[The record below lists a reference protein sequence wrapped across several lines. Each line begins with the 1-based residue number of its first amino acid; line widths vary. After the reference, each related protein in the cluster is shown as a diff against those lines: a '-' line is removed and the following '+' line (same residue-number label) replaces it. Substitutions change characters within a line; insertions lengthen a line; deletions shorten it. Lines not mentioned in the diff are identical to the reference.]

1 MESNTSAPP
10 RFTLHISMIDPAH
23 YLPVAQAA
31 EKAGFDN
38 IGMGDSICYPRESD
52 SKYPY
57 TADGNREFLENKP
70 FLEPF
75 TIIPA
80 MAAVTTRI
88 GFDTGV
94 LKMPLRNPVV
104 LAKQVASLAVVTG
117 NRFKLGVGTSPWP
130 DDYEICGVPWER
142 RGKRMEEMIQI
153 VRGLCRGDYFEFH
166 GELIDFRAIKLV
178 PAPDRPVPITIGGH
192 SQINIR
198 RAARLADGWIPSTN
212 ARESLAPMIA
222 DLRRHLEEFGRV
234 QVPFEIHGSL
244 AQDATRDD
252 VERLRELG
260 CTDFRVR
267 LTPAYTLDSDH
278 QPVEAKFEFI
288 ERFADRVVHA
298 VAA

>member
-1 MESNTSAPP
+1 MSDADAQKP
-10 RFTLHISMIDPAH
+10 RFTLHISMIEPAH

-31 EKAGFDN
+31 EAAGFDN
-38 IGMGDSICYPRESD
+38 IGMGESICYPLEST
-52 SKYPY
+52 SRYPY

-94 LKMPLRNPVV
+94 LKMPLRNPVI

-130 DDYEICGVPWER
+130 DDYEICGVPYEQ
-142 RGKRMEEMIQI
+142 RGKRMEEMIEV
-153 VRGLCRGDYFEFH
+153 VRGLCTGEYFEFH
-166 GELIDFRAIKLV
+166 GELIDFRSIKLV
-178 PAPDRPVPITIGGH
+178 PAPGRPVPILIGGH
-192 SQINIR
+192 SPINIR
-198 RAARLADGWIPSTN
+198 RAARIADGWIPSTN
-212 ARESLAPMIA
+212 AREKLAPMIA
-222 DLRRHLEEFGRV
+222 ELNLHRREFGRHDDA
-234 QVPFEIHGSL
+234 FEIHASL
-244 AQDATRDD
+244 HQDASRDD

-267 LTPAYTLDSDH
+267 LTPAYVKDRDRQSMAEKT
-278 QPVEAKFEFI
+278 EFI
-288 ERFADRVVHA
+288 ARFAARVLQPLSA
-298 VAA
+298 

>member
-1 MESNTSAPP
+1 
-10 RFTLHISMIDPAH
+10 MIEPAH
-23 YLPVAQAA
+23 YLAVARAA
-31 EKAGFDN
+31 EHAGFDN
-38 IGMGDSICYPRESD
+38 IGMGDSISYPREST
-52 SKYPY
+52 SRYPY
-57 TADGNREFLENKP
+57 TADGAREFLENKP

-80 MAAVTTRI
+80 MAAVTSRI

-94 LKMPLRNPVV
+94 LKLPLRNAVV

-130 DDYEICGVPWER
+130 DDYEICGVPYER
-142 RGKRMEEMIQI
+142 RGRRMEEMIEVI
-153 VRGLCRGDYFEFH
+153 RGLCTGDYFEFH

-178 PAPDRPVPITIGGH
+178 PAPDRPVAILIGGH
-192 SQINIR
+192 SPTNIR
-198 RAARLADGWIPSTN
+198 RAARIADGWIPSTN
-212 ARESLAPMIA
+212 AREALAPMIA
-222 DLRRHLEEFGRV
+222 DLNQRRDEFGRTNL
-234 QVPFEIHGSL
+234 PFEIHGSL

-267 LTPAYTLDSDH
+267 LTPAYTMDRDRQSVAD
-278 QPVEAKFEFI
+278 KTEFI
-288 ERFADRVVHA
+288 DRFADRVIHA

>member
-1 MESNTSAPP
+1 
-10 RFTLHISMIDPAH
+10 MIEPAH

-31 EKAGFDN
+31 ERAGFAN
-38 IGMGDSICYPRESD
+38 IGMGDSICYPREST

-130 DDYEICGVPWER
+130 DDYEVCGVPYER
-142 RGKRMEEMIQI
+142 RGKRMEEMIEV
-153 VRGLCRGDYFEFH
+153 VRGLCTGDYFEFH
-166 GELIDFRAIKLV
+166 GELIAFRSIKLV
-178 PAPDRPVPITIGGH
+178 PAPDRPVPILIGGQ
-192 SQINIR
+192 SPINIR
-198 RAARLADGWIPSTN
+198 RAARIADGWIPSTN
-212 ARESLAPMIA
+212 ARETLGPMISQLNR
-222 DLRRHLEEFGRV
+222 DREEFGRAD
-234 QVPFEIHGSL
+234 VPFEIHGSL

-267 LTPAYTLDSDH
+267 LTPAYTIDRER
-278 QPVEAKFEFI
+278 QPMAEKTEFI
-288 ERFADRVVHA
+288 DRFADRVVHA
-298 VAA
+298 VSA